1 MNRYADVIADILQS
15 TFTVSSRRTSLK
27 LAEESFFDAINVLKN
42 QFQLFNKIDMKIDT
56 KSIINGGF
64 KIEFKDDINSLN
76 RVDLSKSLDAFIRLV
91 YEDIT
96 DESGL
101 YFITEIKNRLDRGH
115 VRLINELGLDLD
127 KIQYEQHMLYNS
139 KKRKKDRSKLTNR
152 NNPLGYDWNS
162 VNDWTYNDE
171 SKQVELYDKDGK
183 ILDKIDLQRAI
194 KHYVESLSGSSEMST
209 MDLANILEE
218 HEKSYSF
225 LKLVNQE
232 GIEFDTAKRMLNL
245 EDDEIKMII
254 KELIELEFLQY
265 VSDDEIMVT
274 KSGKEF
280 IENQR

>member
-1 MNRYADVIADILQS
+1 
-15 TFTVSSRRTSLK
+15 
-27 LAEESFFDAINVLKN
+27 
-42 QFQLFNKIDMKIDT
+42 
-56 KSIINGGF
+56 
-64 KIEFKDDINSLN
+64 
-76 RVDLSKSLDAFIRLV
+76 
-91 YEDIT
+91 
-96 DESGL
+96 
-101 YFITEIKNRLDRGH
+101 
-115 VRLINELGLDLD
+115 
-127 KIQYEQHMLYNS
+127 MLYNS